1 MLTCQ
6 VDQGDCRPRCRC
18 AARHHGCQRQRAGA
32 VRHHRRRADAQ
43 RPVQCQDAAPRRH
56 RVEEFR
62 YDRGPWE
69 ELRRGELAE
78 LERRLRSLLL
88 RSARLEEPRVQAYL
102 NRVLAL
108 PRLRRHAYAPII
120 AISPPTSR
128 RRRLVR
134 RVRPRRV
141 PPLPP
146 GVWRRASRR
155 AVRCGQPACA
165 GQWRHRY
172 GSGERLCMLR

>member
-1 MLTCQ
+1 MLTAKSIKAT
-6 VDQGDCRPRCRC
+6 VVLD
-18 AARHHGCQRQRAGA
+18 AAALLDITVVNGSGPVPFVITAGEQTLKGQFNA
-32 VRHHRRRADAQ
+32 KTLRRAATAS
-43 RPVQCQDAAPRRH
+43 RTSATN
-56 RVEEFR
+56 
-62 YDRGPWE
+62 RGPWE

-78 LERRLRSLLL
+78 LEQRLRSLLL
-88 RSARLEEPRVQAYL
+88 RSARLEEPRVQTYL

>member
-1 MLTCQ
+1 MRKSFASTGLVGRVSPKSNVLKSNMLGDPSMPV
-6 VDQGDCRPRCRC
+6 VDVCLPGTAVLQLDLFWLGLP
-18 AARHHGCQRQRAGA
+18 AAA
-32 VRHHRRRADAQ
+32 
-43 RPVQCQDAAPRRH
+43 
-56 RVEEFR
+56 
-62 YDRGPWE
+62 
-69 ELRRGELAE
+69 
-78 LERRLRSLLL
+78 LRSLRRSPDVLL
-88 RSARLEEPRVQAYL
+88 RSAQLEEPRVQAYL

-134 RVRPRRV
+134 SVRPRRV

-165 GQWRHRY
+165 GQWQHRY